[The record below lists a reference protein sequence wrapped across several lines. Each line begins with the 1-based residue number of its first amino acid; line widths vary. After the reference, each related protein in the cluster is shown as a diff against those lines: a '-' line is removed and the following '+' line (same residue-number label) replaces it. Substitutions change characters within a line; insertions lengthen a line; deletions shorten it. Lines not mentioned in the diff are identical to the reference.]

1 MRILNEFC
9 VREVMDEVVAI
20 LTGEAA
26 KKFYGIISLDPV
38 SRFLFEK
45 LQQEQTVQSLVD
57 AVLEEYEVDPQTAQQ
72 DVESFLDQL
81 RQHQL
86 LVEEA

>member
-20 LTGEAA
+20 PTGEAA

-81 RQHQL
+81 RQRQL
-86 LVEEA
+86 LVEET

>member
-20 LTGEAA
+20 PTGEAA

>member
-9 VREVMDEVVAI
+9 IREVMDEVVAI
-20 LTGEAA
+20 PTGEAA

>member
-20 LTGEAA
+20 PTGEAA

-86 LVEEA
+86 LVEET

>member
-20 LTGEAA
+20 PTGEAA

-81 RQHQL
+81 RQRQL